1 MAGVRKHPPI
11 LFMPPSN
18 RTREEETLERLKEH
32 SLKLNEEQT
41 TLLDHEHRI
50 TILERIVVS
59 GDSERKPLV
68 EVMRNLETKLD
79 ELISSRAAKDK
90 EDKDNRKF
98 IRNAI
103 VTALIGV
110 FFSVVVPSIIQIFLF
125 WSRIYPILEKLY
137 KGTP

>member
-1 MAGVRKHPPI
+1 M
-11 LFMPPSN
+11 
-18 RTREEETLERLKEH
+18 KEH
-32 SLKLNEEQT
+32 SLRLSEEQT

-59 GDSERKPLV
+59 GDVEHKPLV

-79 ELISSRAAKDK
+79 ELIESRSVKDK
-90 EDKDNRKF
+90 EDKDNRNFVRK
-98 IRNAI
+98 AI
-103 VTALIGV
+103 ITSLIGL
-110 FFSVVVPSIIQIFLF
+110 FFSVIIPSVIQIFLF